1 MPNDSPNLAK
11 FFIQFCIMT
20 TKQNTDNSYNLD
32 VSTYSLEEMFSLFD
46 LTYDLTEESM
56 RAAKKKVLMIH
67 PDKSKLSSEYFLF
80 YKQAYEIILDIYK
93 QKNRIQNAPLS
104 ATVYNPE
111 VVKGKGIGN
120 SQDAING
127 NNFNVKDIEK
137 VMNSGGKGG
146 NGGKGGKF
154 NDKFNELYETNMSK
168 KVDAERH
175 DWFKQESVD
184 FSIGKEI
191 NSKNMGEALEEVK
204 VRQNLNQMSVYNGV
218 KEMRANGFG
227 TSYYEDQDDG
237 ANTSYVECDIF
248 SKLKFEDLRKVH
260 RDQTVFAVSEKDF
273 AKVPQYK
280 TVDQYVNEREKTKGN
295 AMSKEESNGVLERQ
309 QRLYEQSM
317 MQKQQRDL
325 LLQREYEAK
334 QKAVQAAFMRIGN
347 GNQ

>member
-1 MPNDSPNLAK
+1 M
-11 FFIQFCIMT
+11 
-20 TKQNTDNSYNLD
+20 SYNLD
-32 VSTYSLEEMFSLFD
+32 INTYSLEEMFGLFD

-111 VVKGKGIGN
+111 VTKTKGIGN
-120 SQDAING
+120 QQTETVH
-127 NNFNVKDIEK
+127 FNPQKCFASVTPTESKEIQ
-137 VMNSGGKGG
+137 GK
-146 NGGKGGKF
+146 KF
-154 NDKFNELYETNMSK
+154 NDKFNELYETNMAKKTDPSK
-168 KVDAERH
+168 H
-175 DWFKQESVD
+175 DWFRQESAQDD
-184 FSIGKEI
+184 FAGRNI
-191 NSKNMGEALEEVK
+191 NSKNMGEAIEEIKVK
-204 VRQNLNQMSVYNGV
+204 QGLNQMSVYNGV
-218 KEMRANGFG
+218 REIRPMGFG
-227 TSYYEDQDDG
+227 TSYYEDADDS

-248 SKLKFEDLRKVH
+248 SKLKFDDLRKVH

-273 AKVPQYK
+273 SKVTQYK
-280 TVDQYVNEREKTKGN
+280 NVDQYVNAREQNKGT
-295 AMSKEESNGVLERQ
+295 AMSKELSNSVLEKQ
-309 QRLYEQSM
+309 QREYERAM

-347 GNQ
+347 

>member
-1 MPNDSPNLAK
+1 M
-11 FFIQFCIMT
+11 
-20 TKQNTDNSYNLD
+20 SYNLD
-32 VSTYSLEEMFSLFD
+32 INTYSLEEMFGLFD

-111 VVKGKGIGN
+111 VVKTKGIGN
-120 SQDAING
+120 QETI
-127 NNFNVKDIEK
+127 NFNP
-137 VMNSGGKGG
+137 SGSKEIQGK
-146 NGGKGGKF
+146 KF
-154 NDKFNELYETNMSK
+154 NDKFNELYETNMAKKTDPSK
-168 KVDAERH
+168 H
-175 DWFKQESVD
+175 DWFRQESAQDD
-184 FSIGKEI
+184 FAGRNI
-191 NSKNMGEALEEVK
+191 NSKNMGEAIEEIK
-204 VRQNLNQMSVYNGV
+204 VRQQSQQMSVYNGV
-218 KEMRANGFG
+218 REIRPMGFG
-227 TSYYEDQDDG
+227 TSYYEDADDS

-248 SKLKFEDLRKVH
+248 SKLKFDDLRKVH

-273 AKVPQYK
+273 SKVTQYK
-280 TVDQYVNEREKTKGN
+280 NVDQYVNAREQNKGT
-295 AMSKEESNGVLERQ
+295 AMSKELSNSVLEKQ
-309 QRLYEQSM
+309 QREYERAM

-347 GNQ
+347 

>member
-1 MPNDSPNLAK
+1 M
-11 FFIQFCIMT
+11 
-20 TKQNTDNSYNLD
+20 SYNLD
-32 VSTYSLEEMFSLFD
+32 INTYSLEEMFSLFD

-111 VVKGKGIGN
+111 VTKTKGIGN
-120 SQDAING
+120 SQDVVNG
-127 NNFNVKDIEK
+127 ANINFNP
-137 VMNSGGKGG
+137 SGSKEIQGK
-146 NGGKGGKF
+146 KF
-154 NDKFNELYETNMSK
+154 NDKFNELYETNMAKKTDPSK
-168 KVDAERH
+168 H
-175 DWFKQESVD
+175 DWFRQESAQDD
-184 FSIGKEI
+184 FTGRNI
-191 NSKNMGEALEEVK
+191 NSKNMGEAIEEIK
-204 VRQNLNQMSVYNGV
+204 VRQQNNQMSVYNGV
-218 KEMRANGFG
+218 REIRPMGFG
-227 TSYYEDQDDG
+227 TSYYEDADDSQ
-237 ANTSYVECDIF
+237 NTSYVECDIF
-248 SKLKFEDLRKVH
+248 SKLKFDDLRKVH

-273 AKVPQYK
+273 SKVTQYK
-280 TVDQYVNEREKTKGN
+280 NVDQYVNAREQNKGT

-309 QRLYEQSM
+309 QREYERAM

-347 GNQ
+347 

>member
-1 MPNDSPNLAK
+1 M
-11 FFIQFCIMT
+11 
-20 TKQNTDNSYNLD
+20 SYNLD
-32 VSTYSLEEMFSLFD
+32 INTYSLEEMFSLFD

-111 VVKGKGIGN
+111 VTKTKGIGN
-120 SQDAING
+120 QQSETVQNYNPKEIQ
-127 NNFNVKDIEK
+127 
-137 VMNSGGKGG
+137 GK
-146 NGGKGGKF
+146 KF
-154 NDKFNELYETNMSK
+154 NDKFNELYETNMAKKTDPSK
-168 KVDAERH
+168 H
-175 DWFKQESVD
+175 DWFRQESAQDD
-184 FSIGKEI
+184 FTGRNI
-191 NSKNMGEALEEVK
+191 NSKNMGEAIEEIK
-204 VRQNLNQMSVYNGV
+204 VRQQNNQMSVYNGV
-218 KEMRANGFG
+218 REIRPMGFG
-227 TSYYEDQDDG
+227 TSYYEDADDSQ
-237 ANTSYVECDIF
+237 NTSYVECDIF
-248 SKLKFEDLRKVH
+248 SKLKFDDLRKVH

-273 AKVPQYK
+273 SKVTQYK
-280 TVDQYVNEREKTKGN
+280 NVDQYVNAREQNKGT

-309 QRLYEQSM
+309 QREYERAM

-347 GNQ
+347 

>member
-1 MPNDSPNLAK
+1 M
-11 FFIQFCIMT
+11 
-20 TKQNTDNSYNLD
+20 SYNLD
-32 VSTYSLEEMFSLFD
+32 INTYSLEEMFGLFD

-111 VVKGKGIGN
+111 VTKTKGIGN
-120 SQDAING
+120 SQDALNG
-127 NNFNVKDIEK
+127 KNINFNPMESKGSKEIQ
-137 VMNSGGKGG
+137 GK
-146 NGGKGGKF
+146 KF
-154 NDKFNELYETNMSK
+154 NDKFNELYETNMAKKTDPSK
-168 KVDAERH
+168 H
-175 DWFKQESVD
+175 DWFRQESAQDD
-184 FSIGKEI
+184 FAGRNI
-191 NSKNMGEALEEVK
+191 NSKNMGEAIEEIK
-204 VRQNLNQMSVYNGV
+204 VRQQSQQMSVYNGV
-218 KEMRANGFG
+218 REIRPMGFG
-227 TSYYEDQDDG
+227 TSYYEDADDS

-248 SKLKFEDLRKVH
+248 SKLKFDDLRKVH

-273 AKVPQYK
+273 SKVTQYK
-280 TVDQYVNEREKTKGN
+280 NVDQYVNAREQNKGT

-309 QRLYEQSM
+309 QREYERAM

-347 GNQ
+347 

>member
-1 MPNDSPNLAK
+1 M
-11 FFIQFCIMT
+11 
-20 TKQNTDNSYNLD
+20 SYNLD
-32 VSTYSLEEMFSLFD
+32 INTYSLEEMFSLFD

-111 VVKGKGIGN
+111 VVKTKGIGN
-120 SQDAING
+120 SQDVVNG
-127 NNFNVKDIEK
+127 ANINFNP
-137 VMNSGGKGG
+137 SGSKEIQGK
-146 NGGKGGKF
+146 KF
-154 NDKFNELYETNMSK
+154 NDKFNELYETNMAKKTDPSK
-168 KVDAERH
+168 H
-175 DWFKQESVD
+175 DWFRQESAQDD
-184 FSIGKEI
+184 FTGRNI
-191 NSKNMGEALEEVK
+191 NSKNMGEAIEEIK
-204 VRQNLNQMSVYNGV
+204 VRQQNNQMSVYNGV
-218 KEMRANGFG
+218 REIRPMGFG
-227 TSYYEDQDDG
+227 TSYYEDADDSQ
-237 ANTSYVECDIF
+237 NTSYVECDIF
-248 SKLKFEDLRKVH
+248 SKLKFDDLRKVH

-273 AKVPQYK
+273 SKVTQYK
-280 TVDQYVNEREKTKGN
+280 NVDQYVNAREQNKGT

-309 QRLYEQSM
+309 QREYERAM

-347 GNQ
+347 

>member
-1 MPNDSPNLAK
+1 M
-11 FFIQFCIMT
+11 
-20 TKQNTDNSYNLD
+20 SYNLD
-32 VSTYSLEEMFSLFD
+32 INTYSLEEMFSLFD

-120 SQDAING
+120 QQDTLNG
-127 NNFNVKDIEK
+127 KNVNFNPMDSNGSKEIQ
-137 VMNSGGKGG
+137 GK
-146 NGGKGGKF
+146 KF
-154 NDKFNELYETNMSK
+154 NDKFNELYETNMAKKTDPSK
-168 KVDAERH
+168 H
-175 DWFKQESVD
+175 DWFRQESSQDD
-184 FSIGKEI
+184 FAGRNI
-191 NSKNMGEALEEVK
+191 NSKNMGEAIEEIK
-204 VRQNLNQMSVYNGV
+204 VRQGLNNQMSVYNGV
-218 KEMRANGFG
+218 KEIRSTGFG
-227 TSYYEDQDDG
+227 TSYYEDVDDSQ
-237 ANTSYVECDIF
+237 NTSYVECDIF
-248 SKLKFEDLRKVH
+248 SKLKFDDLRKVH

-273 AKVPQYK
+273 SKVAQYK
-280 TVDQYVNEREKTKGN
+280 NVDQYVNAREQNKGA
-295 AMSKEESNGVLERQ
+295 AMSKELSGAVLEKQ
-309 QRLYEQSM
+309 QREYERAM

-347 GNQ
+347 

>member
-1 MPNDSPNLAK
+1 MSH
-11 FFIQFCIMT
+11 
-20 TKQNTDNSYNLD
+20 NLD
-32 VSTYSLEEMFSLFD
+32 INTYSLEEMFGLFD

-111 VVKGKGIGN
+111 VSKGKGIGN
-120 SQDAING
+120 SQYVING
-127 NNFNVKDIEK
+127 NSNKFNVKDAE
-137 VMNSGGKGG
+137 
-146 NGGKGGKF
+146 KGGKF
-154 NDKFNELYETNMSK
+154 NDKFNELYETNMAKKTDPSK
-168 KVDAERH
+168 H
-175 DWFKQESVD
+175 DWFRQETAQDD
-184 FSIGKEI
+184 FTGRGI
-191 NSKNMGEALEEVK
+191 NSKNMGEALEEIK
-204 VRQNLNQMSVYNGV
+204 VRQQNHQMSVYNGV
-218 KEMRANGFG
+218 REIRQVGFG
-227 TSYYEDQDDG
+227 TSYYEDQDEGNND
-237 ANTSYVECDIF
+237 SYVECDIF
-248 SKLKFEDLRKVH
+248 SKLKFDDLRKVH

-273 AKVPQYK
+273 SKVPQYK
-280 TVDQYVNEREKTKGN
+280 SVDQYMNVREQNKGA

-309 QRLYEQSM
+309 QREYERAM

-347 GNQ
+347 GN

>member
-1 MPNDSPNLAK
+1 M
-11 FFIQFCIMT
+11 
-20 TKQNTDNSYNLD
+20 SYNLD
-32 VSTYSLEEMFSLFD
+32 INTYSLEEMFSLFD

-111 VVKGKGIGN
+111 VTKTKGIGN
-120 SQDAING
+120 QQTETV
-127 NNFNVKDIEK
+127 NNYNPKEIQ
-137 VMNSGGKGG
+137 GK
-146 NGGKGGKF
+146 KF
-154 NDKFNELYETNMSK
+154 NDKFNELYETNMAKKTDPSK
-168 KVDAERH
+168 H
-175 DWFKQESVD
+175 DWFRQESAQD
-184 FSIGKEI
+184 DLAGRNI
-191 NSKNMGEALEEVK
+191 NSKNMGEAIEEIK
-204 VRQNLNQMSVYNGV
+204 VRQSLNQNLNNQMSVYNGV
-218 KEMRANGFG
+218 REIRPMGFG
-227 TSYYEDQDDG
+227 TSYYEDADDSQ
-237 ANTSYVECDIF
+237 NTSYVECDIF
-248 SKLKFEDLRKVH
+248 SKLKFDDLRKVH

-273 AKVPQYK
+273 SKVTQYK
-280 TVDQYVNEREKTKGN
+280 NVDQYVNAREQNKGT

-309 QRLYEQSM
+309 QREYERAM

-347 GNQ
+347 

>member
-1 MPNDSPNLAK
+1 MSH
-11 FFIQFCIMT
+11 
-20 TKQNTDNSYNLD
+20 NLD
-32 VSTYSLEEMFSLFD
+32 INTYSLEEMFGLFD

-111 VVKGKGIGN
+111 VSKGKGIGN
-120 SQDAING
+120 SQDVING
-127 NNFNVKDIEK
+127 NSNKFNVKDAE
-137 VMNSGGKGG
+137 
-146 NGGKGGKF
+146 KGGKF
-154 NDKFNELYETNMSK
+154 NDKFNELYETNMAKKTDPSK
-168 KVDAERH
+168 H
-175 DWFKQESVD
+175 DWFRQETTQDD
-184 FSIGKEI
+184 FTGRGI
-191 NSKNMGEALEEVK
+191 NSKNMGEALEEIK
-204 VRQNLNQMSVYNGV
+204 QKQSSNQLSVYNGV
-218 KEMRANGFG
+218 REIRQVGFG
-227 TSYYEDQDDG
+227 TSYYEDQDESNND
-237 ANTSYVECDIF
+237 SYVECDIF
-248 SKLKFEDLRKVH
+248 SKLKFDDLRKVH

-273 AKVPQYK
+273 SKVPQYK
-280 TVDQYVNEREKTKGN
+280 SVDQYMNVREQNKGA

-309 QRLYEQSM
+309 QREYERAM

-347 GNQ
+347 GN

>member
-1 MPNDSPNLAK
+1 M
-11 FFIQFCIMT
+11 
-20 TKQNTDNSYNLD
+20 SYNLD
-32 VSTYSLEEMFSLFD
+32 INTYSLEEMFSLFD

-111 VVKGKGIGN
+111 VVKTKGIGN
-120 SQDAING
+120 QQSETV
-127 NNFNVKDIEK
+127 NNYNPKEIQ
-137 VMNSGGKGG
+137 GK
-146 NGGKGGKF
+146 KF
-154 NDKFNELYETNMSK
+154 NDKFNELYETNMAKKTDPSK
-168 KVDAERH
+168 H
-175 DWFKQESVD
+175 DWFRQESAQDD
-184 FSIGKEI
+184 FTGRNI
-191 NSKNMGEALEEVK
+191 NSKNMGEAIEEIK
-204 VRQNLNQMSVYNGV
+204 VRQQSQQMSVYNGV
-218 KEMRANGFG
+218 REIRPMGFG
-227 TSYYEDQDDG
+227 TSYYEDADDSQ
-237 ANTSYVECDIF
+237 NTSYVECDIF
-248 SKLKFEDLRKVH
+248 SKLKFDDLRKVH

-273 AKVPQYK
+273 SKVTQYK
-280 TVDQYVNEREKTKGN
+280 NVDQYVNAREQNKGT

-309 QRLYEQSM
+309 QREYERAM

-347 GNQ
+347 

>member
-1 MPNDSPNLAK
+1 M
-11 FFIQFCIMT
+11 
-20 TKQNTDNSYNLD
+20 SYNLD
-32 VSTYSLEEMFSLFD
+32 INTYSLEEMFGLFD

-111 VVKGKGIGN
+111 VTKTKGIGN
-120 SQDAING
+120 QQSETV
-127 NNFNVKDIEK
+127 NNYNPKEIQ
-137 VMNSGGKGG
+137 GK
-146 NGGKGGKF
+146 KF
-154 NDKFNELYETNMSK
+154 NEKFNELYETNMAKKTDPSK
-168 KVDAERH
+168 H
-175 DWFKQESVD
+175 DWFRQESAQDD
-184 FSIGKEI
+184 FAGRNI
-191 NSKNMGEALEEVK
+191 NSKNMGEAIEEIK
-204 VRQNLNQMSVYNGV
+204 MRQQSQQMSVYNGV
-218 KEMRANGFG
+218 REIRPIGFG
-227 TSYYEDQDDG
+227 TSYYEDADDS

-248 SKLKFEDLRKVH
+248 SKLKFDDLRKVH

-273 AKVPQYK
+273 SKVPQYK
-280 TVDQYVNEREKTKGN
+280 NVDQYVNAREQNKGT
-295 AMSKEESNGVLERQ
+295 AMSKEQSNSVLEKQ
-309 QRLYEQSM
+309 QKEYERAM

-347 GNQ
+347 